1 MKALIEV
8 GAYVLLLAGAVAA
21 LLWAATAPVS
31 PRVYPAAQDLLQR
44 TPDATVLAPPVSKVT
59 SHFAEE
65 VLRLHHEVGGE
76 MQD

>member
-1 MKALIEV
+1 MKALIEGV
-8 GAYVLLLAGAVAA
+8 AYLVLLAGLVAA

-31 PRVYPAAQDLLQR
+31 PRVYPAALDLVNQ
-44 TPDATVLAPPVSKVT
+44 TPDATVLAPPASKVT
-59 SHFAEE
+59 SHFVEE